1 MSFQGPAYTLNTSF
15 LPSHHCQALP
25 LFFFF
30 FLKWQ
35 LILKATFQ
43 TAREMLLSTQA
54 VSMQFPTQSACT
66 LQILELQLLLHGNK
80 SLNEEKEEREDTR

>member
-25 LFFFF
+25 LFF

-66 LQILELQLLLHGNK
+66 LQILELQLLLPGNK
-80 SLNEEKEEREDTR
+80 SLNA